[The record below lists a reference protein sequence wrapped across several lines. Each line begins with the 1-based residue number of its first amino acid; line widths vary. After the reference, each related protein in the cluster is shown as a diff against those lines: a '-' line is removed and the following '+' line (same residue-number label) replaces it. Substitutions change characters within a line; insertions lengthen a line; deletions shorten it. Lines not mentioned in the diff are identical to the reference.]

1 MRNLQYYIQSKCWWS
16 FFFVG
21 DRNTL
26 RSNKFNNF
34 SLHLMTFLKTR
45 SASREK
51 PVPGGRILNSSSKTF
66 SKTPFR
72 RIPSPGHR
80 SISTFGFSRL
90 DQAWTQSHWQCQFDT
105 DKPHRGLYILVT
117 VTVKCRIIRPTL
129 KSLVFEI
136 GDQSVSKSVTS
147 SISGCFIKLRFTVWF
162 TGHATR
168 SDILVRLCLFVFLIL
183 QKRSSRLKWVE
194 L

>member
-1 MRNLQYYIQSKCWWS
+1 MIETAKESKSETNLNKTLGRWHRCRWQMLVKLSVGGH
-16 FFFVG
+16 FFSLVTETLFVQI
-21 DRNTL
+21 NSTI
-26 RSNKFNNF
+26 FP
-34 SLHLMTFLKTR
+34 LHLMTFLKTR

-117 VTVKCRIIRPTL
+117 VTVKCRIIRQDP
-129 KSLVFEI
+129 
-136 GDQSVSKSVTS
+136 
-147 SISGCFIKLRFTVWF
+147 
-162 TGHATR
+162 
-168 SDILVRLCLFVFLIL
+168 
-183 QKRSSRLKWVE
+183 
-194 L
+194 